1 MNENRSES
9 APVLVV
15 GATGD
20 LGGRVVRELLKRG
33 KHVRALVREGS
44 DAEALAAEGVEIARG
59 DLLEPDS
66 LERALRGAR
75 AVLTTATGYTRN
87 GASNPAVDDQG
98 NRNLVD
104 AAARTGVERFVFT
117 SVATADRAQ
126 SVEVF
131 WQKKLTE
138 DYLERSGVPFVALRP
153 GTLVGGEQ
161 DFWERDLR
169 KDRLTALGDPDTPH
183 TLVHIDDVAAYLA
196 RAVDEPNAVG
206 RRIEIGMERPL
217 SNREL
222 AQRFSKLRGRE
233 IKLRAIPW
241 PLISAMMRLAGL
253 FSRKVRDFR
262 SLFAYFASGKYV
274 ADTRAQAEV
283 FGDTPAV
290 DDSLRHYLEEKGL
303 AA

>member
-1 MNENRSES
+1 
-9 APVLVV
+9 
-15 GATGD
+15 
-20 LGGRVVRELLKRG
+20 
-33 KHVRALVREGS
+33 
-44 DAEALAAEGVEIARG
+44 VEIVRG

-66 LERALRGAR
+66 LGRALGGAR
-75 AVLTTATGYTRN
+75 AVVTTATGYRRK
-87 GASNPAVDDQG
+87 GSDPAVDDQG

-104 AAARTGVERFVFT
+104 AAARAGVERFVFT
-117 SVATADRAQ
+117 SVATADQAE
-126 SVEVF
+126 SVAPF

-138 DYLERSGVPFVALRP
+138 DYLEQSGVPFVAIRP

-169 KDRLTALGDPDTPH
+169 KDRLTAFGDPDTPH

-196 RAVDEPNAVG
+196 RAVDEPDAVG
-206 RRIEIGMERPL
+206 RRIEIGMEHPV

-222 AQRFSKLRGRE
+222 AKTFSKLRGRE

-253 FSRKVRDFR
+253 FSCNVRDFR
-262 SLFAYFASGKYV
+262 SLFAYFASGRYV

-290 DDSLRHYLEEKGL
+290 DDSLRRYLEQKRL

>member
-1 MNENRSES
+1 MNETTHDG

-20 LGGRVVRELLKRG
+20 LGGRVVRELLARG
-33 KHVRALVREGS
+33 NHVRALVREGS
-44 DAEALAAEGVEIARG
+44 DADALAADGVEIARG
-59 DLLEPDS
+59 DLLDPDS
-66 LERALRGAR
+66 LERALMGAR
-75 AVLTTATGYTRN
+75 AVVTTATGYRRN
-87 GASNPAVDDQG
+87 GSDPAVDDQG

-104 AAARTGVERFVFT
+104 AAARAGVERFVFT
-117 SVATADRAQ
+117 SVATADQAE
-126 SVEVF
+126 SVAPF

-138 DYLERSGVPFVALRP
+138 DYLERSGVPFVAIRP

-169 KDRLTALGDPDTPH
+169 KDRLTAFGDPDTPH

-206 RRIEIGMERPL
+206 RRIEIGMEHPV

-241 PLISAMMRLAGL
+241 PLISATMRVAGL

-283 FGDTPAV
+283 FGETPAV
-290 DDSLRHYLEEKGL
+290 DESLRHYLEEKGL

>member
-169 KDRLTALGDPDTPH
+169 KDRLTAFGDPDTPH

-196 RAVDEPNAVG
+196 RAVDEPDAVG
-206 RRIEIGMERPL
+206 RRIEIGMEHPV

-222 AQRFSKLRGRE
+222 AKTFSKLRGRE
-233 IKLRAIPW
+233 IKLSAIPW
-241 PLISAMMRLAGL
+241 PLLSGAMRIGGL
-253 FSRKVRDFR
+253 FSRKIRDFR
-262 SLFAYFASGKYV
+262 SLLAYFASGRYV

-290 DDSLRHYLEEKGL
+290 DDSLRRYLEQKRL

>member
-1 MNENRSES
+1 MNETTHDG

-20 LGGRVVRELLKRG
+20 LGGRVVRELLARG
-33 KHVRALVREGS
+33 NHVRALVREGS
-44 DAEALAAEGVEIARG
+44 DADSLAADGVEIARG
-59 DLLEPDS
+59 DLLDPDS

-75 AVLTTATGYTRN
+75 AVVTTATGYRRK
-87 GASNPAVDDQG
+87 GSDPAVDDQG

-104 AAARTGVERFVFT
+104 AAARAGVGRFVFT
-117 SVATADRAQ
+117 SVATADQAE
-126 SVEVF
+126 SVAPF

-138 DYLERSGVPFVALRP
+138 DYLERSGVPFVAIRP

-169 KDRLTALGDPDTPH
+169 KDRLTAFGDPDTPH

-196 RAVDEPNAVG
+196 RAIDEPNAVG
-206 RRIEIGMERPL
+206 RRIEIGMEHPV

-283 FGDTPAV
+283 FGETPAV
-290 DDSLRHYLEEKGL
+290 DESLRHYLEEKGL

>member
-1 MNENRSES
+1 MNETTHDG

-20 LGGRVVRELLKRG
+20 LGGRVVRELLARG

-44 DAEALAAEGVEIARG
+44 DADSLAADGVEIARG
-59 DLLEPDS
+59 DLLDPDS

-75 AVLTTATGYTRN
+75 AVVTTATGYRRN
-87 GASNPAVDDQG
+87 GSDPAVDDQG

-104 AAARTGVERFVFT
+104 AAARAGVERFVFT
-117 SVATADRAQ
+117 SVATADQAE
-126 SVEVF
+126 SVAPF

-138 DYLERSGVPFVALRP
+138 DYLERSGVPFVAIRP

-169 KDRLTALGDPDTPH
+169 KDRLTAFGDPDTPH

-196 RAVDEPNAVG
+196 RAIDEPNAVG
-206 RRIEIGMERPL
+206 RRIEIGMEHPV

-241 PLISAMMRLAGL
+241 PLISAMMRLAGF
-253 FSRKVRDFR
+253 FSRRVRDFR

-290 DDSLRHYLEEKGL
+290 DESLRHYLEEKGL

>member
-1 MNENRSES
+1 MNENRPEIP
-9 APVLVV
+9 PVLVV

-20 LGGRVVRELLKRG
+20 LGGRVVRELLARG

-44 DAEALAAEGVEIARG
+44 DADSLAGDGVEIVRG
-59 DLLEPDS
+59 DLLNPDS
-66 LERALRGAR
+66 LERALSGAR
-75 AVLTTATGYTRN
+75 AVVTTATGYRRN
-87 GASNPAVDDQG
+87 GSDPAVDDQG

-104 AAARTGVERFVFT
+104 AAAHTGVERFVFT
-117 SVATADRAQ
+117 SVATADQAE
-126 SVEVF
+126 SVAPF
-131 WQKKLTE
+131 WQKKLIE
-138 DYLERSGVPFVALRP
+138 DYLERSGVPFVAIRP

-169 KDRLTALGDPDTPH
+169 KDRLTAFGDPDTPH

-222 AQRFSKLRGRE
+222 AKRFSKLRGRE

-241 PLISAMMRLAGL
+241 PLISATMRVAGL
-253 FSRKVRDFR
+253 FSRKMRDFR
-262 SLFAYFASGKYV
+262 ALFAYFASGKYV

-283 FGDTPAV
+283 FGDMPSV
-290 DDSLRHYLEEKGL
+290 DDSLRRYLKQKRL

>member
-1 MNENRSES
+1 MNETTHDG

-20 LGGRVVRELLKRG
+20 LGGRVVRELVKRG

-44 DAEALAAEGVEIARG
+44 DADTLAADGVEIARG
-59 DLLEPDS
+59 DLLDPDS

-75 AVLTTATGYTRN
+75 AVVTTATGYRRN
-87 GASNPAVDDQG
+87 GSDPAVDDQG

-104 AAARTGVERFVFT
+104 AAARAGVERFVFT
-117 SVATADRAQ
+117 SVATADQAE
-126 SVEVF
+126 SVAPF

-138 DYLERSGVPFVALRP
+138 DYLERSGVPFVAIRP

-169 KDRLTALGDPDTPH
+169 KDRLTAFGDPDTPH
-183 TLVHIDDVAAYLA
+183 TLVHTDDVAAYLA
-196 RAVDEPNAVG
+196 RAVDEPDAVG
-206 RRIEIGMERPL
+206 RRIEIGMEHPV

-222 AQRFSKLRGRE
+222 AKTFSKLRGRE

-241 PLISAMMRLAGL
+241 PLLSGAMRIAGL
-253 FSRKVRDFR
+253 FSRKIRDFR
-262 SLFAYFASGKYV
+262 SLLAYFASGKYV

-290 DDSLRHYLEEKGL
+290 DDSLRRYLEQKRL